1 MHYGRDIMHTILLGV
16 MGGVGTSQSPNSKT
30 HRSTS
35 IAIHRHALYSNCKQK
50 CLKTKQ
56 KSKTFFSVLLTI

>member
-1 MHYGRDIMHTILLGV
+1 MHYGRDIMYTILLGV

-30 HRSTS
+30 HCSTS
-35 IAIHRHALYSNCKQK
+35 ITIHRHALYSKCNCKQK

-56 KSKTFFSVLLTI
+56 KSKNIF

>member
-1 MHYGRDIMHTILLGV
+1 MYTILLGV

-30 HRSTS
+30 HCSTS

-56 KSKTFFSVLLTI
+56 KSKNIF